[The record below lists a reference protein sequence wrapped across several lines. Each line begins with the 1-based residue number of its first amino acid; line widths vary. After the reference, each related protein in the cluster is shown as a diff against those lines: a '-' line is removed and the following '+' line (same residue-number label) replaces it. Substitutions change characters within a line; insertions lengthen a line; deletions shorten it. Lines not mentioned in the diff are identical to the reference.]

1 MAGERL
7 AKALREYRKRY
18 HAAGR
23 QERSKLLDEFCI
35 LTDYHRKYANALLL
49 RPVEEDTPKSTPRRG
64 PTYSA
69 AAVRVLEG
77 IWKAADYPWSVRL
90 KALLPLWLPW
100 ARKHLHGCTAE
111 VEAQVLRMSAR
122 QMDRRLA
129 QKKRKLKR
137 RIYGRTKPGSLLKHH
152 IPIKTDNW
160 DVAEAGSCEIDLVS
174 HSGPCASGEF
184 LHSLNVTDIH
194 TGWCET
200 RAIKG
205 KGEAGVV
212 TALDDIRRSLPFRL
226 KAIDSDNG
234 SEFINHHLCRYCEK
248 HDIQFTRGRPYKK
261 NDNAHIEQK
270 NWTHVRRVL
279 GWDRYDTR
287 EELDAINALY
297 RGELRV
303 MMNLFQPCVK
313 LVRKERVGAKVRR
326 YYDEAKTPIDRLL
339 DASPTTPALTKLLGQ
354 RNTTDPFTLSQR
366 VEKQLKSLEV
376 KRRRSKKA
384 AA

>member
-7 AKALREYRKRY
+7 TKALREYRKRY
-18 HAAGR
+18 HAASR
-23 QERSKLLDEFCI
+23 QERSKLLDEFCR

-49 RPVEEDTPKSTPRRG
+49 RPVEEGTPKSTPRRG

-90 KALLPLWLPW
+90 KALLPHWLAW

-111 VEAQVLRMSAR
+111 VEAQLLRMSAR

-137 RIYGRTKPGSLLKHH
+137 RIYGCTKPGSLLKRH

-160 DVAEAGSCEIDLVS
+160 DVDEAGSCEIDLVS
-174 HSGPCASGEF
+174 HSGPCASGDF
-184 LHSLNVTDIH
+184 LYSLNVTDIH

-234 SEFINHHLCRYCEK
+234 SEFINHHLYRYCEK

-279 GWDRYDTR
+279 GWDRYDTQ

-297 RGELRV
+297 RGELRL

-313 LVRKERVGAKVRR
+313 LLRKERVGTKVRR

-339 DASPTTPALTKLLGQ
+339 DASPTTPALTKLQGQ

-366 VEKQLKSLEV
+366 IEEQLKHLEV
-376 KRRRSKKA
+376 TRRRTKKA
-384 AA
+384 VA

>member
-7 AKALREYRKRY
+7 ATALREYRKRY
-18 HAAGR
+18 HAACR
-23 QERSKLLDEFCI
+23 QERSKLLDEFCK
-35 LTDYHRKYANALLL
+35 LTNYHRKYAIVLL
-49 RPVEEDTPKSTPRRG
+49 RRPVDDGMLKSTHRRG

-100 ARKHLHGCTAE
+100 ARKHLRGCTAE
-111 VEAQVLRMSAR
+111 VEAQLLRMSAR

-137 RIYGRTKPGSLLKHH
+137 RIYGRTKPGTLLKHH

-160 DVAEAGSCEIDLVS
+160 DVEEAGFCEIDLVS

-200 RAIKG
+200 RAIMG

-212 TALDDIRRSLPFRL
+212 IALEDIRKSLPFRL

-234 SEFINHHLCRYCEK
+234 SEFINYHLCRYCEE

-279 GWDRYDTR
+279 GWDRYDTQK
-287 EELDAINALY
+287 ELDAMNTLY

-313 LVRKERVGAKVRR
+313 LLRKERVGSKVRR

-339 DASPTTPALTKLLGQ
+339 DTRPMTPALSKLLRQ
-354 RNTTDPFTLSQR
+354 RDTTDPFTLSKR
-366 VEKQLKSLEV
+366 IEEQLKCLEV
-376 KRRRSKKA
+376 KRRHHKKA

>member
-7 AKALREYRKRY
+7 TKALREYRKRY

-23 QERSKLLDEFCI
+23 QERSKLLDEFCR
-35 LTDYHRKYANALLL
+35 LTDYHRKYAIVLLL
-49 RPVEEDTPKSTPRRG
+49 RPVEEGTPKSTPRRG

-90 KALLPLWLPW
+90 KALLALWLPW
-100 ARKHLHGCTAE
+100 ARKHLGGCTRE
-111 VEAQVLRMSAR
+111 VEAQLLRMSAR

-160 DVAEAGSCEIDLVS
+160 DVNEAGFCEIDLVS
-174 HSGPCASGEF
+174 HSGPCASGDF

-212 TALDDIRRSLPFRL
+212 IALDDIRKSLPFRL

-234 SEFINHHLCRYCEK
+234 SEFINYHLCRYCEK

-287 EELDAINALY
+287 EELDAMNALY

-313 LVRKERVGAKVRR
+313 LVRKERVGTKVRR

-339 DASPTTPALTKLLGQ
+339 DARPTTPALTKLLGQ

-366 VEKQLKSLEV
+366 IEEQLKRLEV
-376 KRRRSKKA
+376 KRRHHKKA